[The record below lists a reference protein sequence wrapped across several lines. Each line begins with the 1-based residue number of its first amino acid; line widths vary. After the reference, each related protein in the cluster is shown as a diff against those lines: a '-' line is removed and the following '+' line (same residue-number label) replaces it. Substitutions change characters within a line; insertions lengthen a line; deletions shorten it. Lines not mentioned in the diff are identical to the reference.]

1 MTKKVVRDNLT
12 RDLAP
17 RKGCKLARSSAL
29 APPSPSAKGPTMGEK
44 RQHTVST
51 SPYAGLPGLL
61 PTGPNENLVVLP
73 ATERTVKEA
82 AEGYCSRLLT
92 AGGSHQGP
100 GAEEATDMA
109 AGSQRDCRVQVE

>member
-1 MTKKVVRDNLT
+1 
-12 RDLAP
+12 
-17 RKGCKLARSSAL
+17 
-29 APPSPSAKGPTMGEK
+29 MGKK

-51 SPYAGLPGLL
+51 SPYADLPGLL
-61 PTGPNENLVVLP
+61 PTGFSNENLVVLP

-92 AGGSHQGP
+92 AGGSLQGP
-100 GAEEATDMA
+100 GAKEATDMA